1 MAMQSW
7 WTPFSYGGVGSDEQS
22 QVELLNLLLPFLN
35 PTEQAQAARY
45 IYNQRA
51 GDADLREMVPA
62 EYGTATSSA
71 AQSTDDWLRGL
82 GQMSQMMKYPDVEE
96 TMPWAL
102 DDPGPQGDTVRQM
115 AGWQNSLASLEGG
128 VDTEWFRGLGD
139 VAKQLRPNST
149 RAEQR
154 DARTAFD
161 AYLGSA
167 PSDMMRQMGSYL
179 LDPYLSRP
187 NYGQAAL
194 FGNYQQPY
202 QIKGG
207 LVANPW
213 YV

>member
-1 MAMQSW
+1 MMNW

-22 QVELLNLLLPFLN
+22 QLELLNLLLPFLH
-35 PTEQAQAARY
+35 PAEQGQAARY

-51 GDADLREMVPA
+51 ADEDLRGMVPVA
-62 EYGTATSSA
+62 YGNVGSGA
-71 AQSTDDWLRGL
+71 AQSTDAWLASL
-82 GQMSQMMKYPDVEE
+82 GQMSQMRRYPDIEE
-96 TMPWAL
+96 MWPWAL
-102 DDPGPQGDTVRQM
+102 DDRRPGGDTVRQL
-115 AGWQNSLASLEGG
+115 AGWQNSLASLAGG
-128 VDTEWFRGLGD
+128 VDTEWFKGLAD
-139 VAKQLRPNST
+139 VARQLRPNST

-194 FGNYQQPY
+194 FGNYQQPF

>member
-1 MAMQSW
+1 MMNW

-22 QVELLNLLLPFLN
+22 QLELLNLLLPFLH
-35 PTEQAQAARY
+35 PAEQGQAALY

-51 GDADLREMVPA
+51 ADEDLRGMVPEA
-62 EYGTATSSA
+62 YGNVGSGA
-71 AQSTDDWLRGL
+71 AQSTDAWLANL
-82 GQMSQMMKYPDVEE
+82 GQLSQMMKYPDVEE

-102 DDPGPQGDTVRQM
+102 DDRRPGGDTVRQL

-128 VDTEWFRGLGD
+128 VDTEWFKGLGD
-139 VAKQLRPNST
+139 VARQLQPNST

-161 AYLGSA
+161 AYLESA

-194 FGNYQQPY
+194 FGNYQQPF